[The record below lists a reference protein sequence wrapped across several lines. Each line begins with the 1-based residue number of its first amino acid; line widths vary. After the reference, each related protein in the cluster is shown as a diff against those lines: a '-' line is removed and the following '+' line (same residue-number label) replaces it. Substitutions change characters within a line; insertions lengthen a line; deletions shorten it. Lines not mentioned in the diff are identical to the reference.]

1 MAEPS
6 ATVQTSPKESEP
18 VIPTILKSAS
28 LYVGDLPPT
37 VNESAIYGIFVK
49 ENITGILSI
58 RVCRDINT
66 RNSLGYAYVNFED
79 EKKAEQ
85 ALETLR
91 SPQIGGKPCRIMW
104 SIRDPSIRKSGVG
117 NIFIKNLEVSIS
129 NDDLYRL
136 FLDFIKEQK
145 KIEQEQSGVP
155 SDSINISDSDVK
167 DEILSCK
174 VACDRNGKSK
184 GYGFVHFARPELAE
198 KAKKK
203 FHGLAF
209 NEKVVF
215 VGDFIPRKD
224 RPVKNNQDTFTNIY
238 IKDLDKETVKTSEDL
253 ENLFKEFGVITS
265 AKLMTDENNVSKG
278 FGFVNF
284 ETHEAAVKA
293 IEGRRNYTLAGK
305 VIYVTRALSRE
316 ERDKELEQQR
326 RAHESALFGNDAR
339 KGKIGG
345 ISLCNLY
352 VKNLVD
358 KIDDAKLKDLFTKF
372 GTITSAK
379 VMVNDNN
386 VSKGFG
392 FVCFSTP
399 EEASAAINGLDKELV
414 EGKPLYVAIAQPLQE
429 RRRQLDSLHAA
440 RGNPRGQGMIPGYPY
455 APPVFAYPGRG
466 MVPSPFPAGP
476 PMFQMG
482 VPMQQPFGRGGP
494 GGNRRGGVPGHLPVG
509 RGMGDPRAGGRDV
522 VSDILRNKD
531 VPSLVRLL
539 TTTLQQKRVALDQ
552 AAIAQVESWT
562 QEIEKESNDLARVDE
577 IARRAFA
584 LMSQPP
590 QNQM

>member
-18 VIPTILKSAS
+18 VIPPTILKSAS
-28 LYVGDLPPT
+28 LYVGDLPPS

-145 KIEQEQSGVP
+145 KIELEQSGVP

-174 VACDRNGKSK
+174 VACDRNGRSK

-224 RPVKNNQDTFTNIY
+224 RPVISNQDTFTNLY
-238 IKDLDKETVKTSEDL
+238 IKDLDKEAIRTSEDL
-253 ENLFKEFGVITS
+253 NNLFKEFGAITS

-293 IEGRRNYTLAGK
+293 IEGRRNYTVAGK

-326 RAHESALFGNDAR
+326 RAHESALFGTDAR
-339 KGKIGG
+339 KGKNGG
-345 ISLCNLY
+345 MCNLY

-358 KIDDAKLKDLFTKF
+358 KVDDAQLKKLFETF

-399 EEASAAINGLDKELV
+399 EEANAALALDKKLH
-414 EGKPLYVAIAQPLQE
+414 EGKPLYVAVAQPAME

-440 RGNPRGQGMIPGYPY
+440 RGNPRGQGMMPGYPY
-455 APPVFAYPGRG
+455 AAPPGAVFAYGRG
-466 MVPSPFPAGP
+466 MVPPFPSPMMPFP
-476 PMFQMG
+476 PG
-482 VPMQQPFGRGGP
+482 AIPMQQAFRNQSNRRGHPNISGRGG
-494 GGNRRGGVPGHLPVG
+494 
-509 RGMGDPRAGGRDV
+509 GMMAALGRDMQEL
-522 VSDILRNKD
+522 LRSKD
-531 VPSLVRLL
+531 SPNMVRQINAL
-539 TTTLQQKRVALDQ
+539 LQQKRATLDPNIVAQ
-552 AAIAQVESWT
+552 IESIT
-562 QEIEKESNDLARVDE
+562 QEIEKEPSSENPRHYEVLVRQ
-577 IARRAFA
+577 AFG
-584 LMSQPP
+584 LMSDPHGP
-590 QNQM
+590 M

>member
-18 VIPTILKSAS
+18 VIPPTILKSAS

-145 KIEQEQSGVP
+145 KIELEQSGVP

-224 RPVKNNQDTFTNIY
+224 RPVKSNQDTFTNLY
-238 IKDLDKETVKTSEDL
+238 IKDLDKEAIKTSDDL
-253 ENLFKEFGVITS
+253 ENLFKEFGAITS

-293 IEGRRNYTLAGK
+293 IEGRRNYTVAGK

-326 RAHESALFGNDAR
+326 RAHETALYGTDAR

-358 KIDDAKLKDLFTKF
+358 KIDDAQLKELFKPF
-372 GTITSAK
+372 GSITSAK

-386 VSKGFG
+386 VSRGFG

-399 EEASAAINGLDKELV
+399 EEANAAMTTLDKKLI
-414 EGKPLYVAIAQPLQE
+414 EGKPLYVAIAQPAQE
-429 RRRQLDSLHAA
+429 RRRQLDTLHAA
-440 RGNPRGQGMIPGYPY
+440 RGNPRGQGMMPGYPY
-455 APPVFAYPGRG
+455 PAGPVFAAY
-466 MVPSPFPAGP
+466 
-476 PMFQMG
+476 
-482 VPMQQPFGRGGP
+482 
-494 GGNRRGGVPGHLPVG
+494 G
-509 RGMGDPRAGGRDV
+509 RGMGIPTPFPGIPFPGGIPIQGGFRGQPRGRGIPAHLSAGRGMMGGAPGRDIQEMFRSKDPRT
-522 VSDILRNKD
+522 ILVQITR
-531 VPSLVRLL
+531 
-539 TTTLQQKRVALDQ
+539 TLQEKRATLDPNT
-552 AAIAQVESWT
+552 VT
-562 QEIEKESNDLARVDE
+562 QIEGLLQDIEKEASGGDLRALEGLARQ
-577 IARRAFA
+577 AFS
-584 LMSQPP
+584 LMSEP
-590 QNQM
+590 QHQM